1 MVENWGLTT
10 VMLQEIYQRSV
21 QVESTSGGGT
31 EITRKK
37 TFPWF
42 AK

>member
-1 MVENWGLTT
+1 MLTDA
-10 VMLQEIYQRSV
+10 QEIYQRSV
-21 QVESTSGGGT
+21 QVESSSGGSLDQG
-31 EITRKK
+31 RKK